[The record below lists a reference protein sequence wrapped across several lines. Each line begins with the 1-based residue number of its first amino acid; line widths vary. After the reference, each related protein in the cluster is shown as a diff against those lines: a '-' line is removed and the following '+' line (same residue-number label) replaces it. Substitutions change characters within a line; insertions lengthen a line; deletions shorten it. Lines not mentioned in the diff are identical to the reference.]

1 MATYTTGAYFRE
13 LALLTDKPRA
23 ASVYATTGGCTVVYM
38 DRDCFKRLMGS
49 CESLMRKNQEMYDQV
64 MKQILKEL

>member
-1 MATYTTGAYFRE
+1 
-13 LALLTDKPRA
+13 
-23 ASVYATTGGCTVVYM
+23 
-38 DRDCFKRLMGS
+38 MGS